1 MYLYVF
7 LVLPLTIDG
16 IFFKRSTGEEPS
28 VATDINIWTEN
39 SKENSLV
46 RPVRTHTR
54 KSVNTR
60 AIFFKRSSGEQ
71 YEITRPSLPIQ
82 PQPERRGIFFRTE
95 FSNSITERNDPERV
109 EPTTASNETERSGIF
124 FKSHTSSKPKNRVER
139 AYFAKVNSTPFPEGK
154 VYYLFEEGV
163 RQKTERMVINAMRKI
178 SQNVPCIKFLKVT
191 PANTNHIP
199 HRLIISDKLPGCKVT
214 KVGYRGEWHTSSL
227 LNVEF
232 DKCLTEGVIEHEL
245 MHILGAVHTHTR
257 PDRNNF
263 VELDT
268 TNIKTG
274 YQRQFAMVR
283 SSLDK
288 TDYKY
293 DYNSAM
299 HYGPGYFANDKSKSV
314 LSVKPPNIGEFSSSQ
329 TISERDIRSLRD
341 WYGCGKR
348 CPFDQETCEQSD
360 RLKSWHNSTDI
371 SDFDSRD
378 KLEESDTIITKL
390 TSIVNGDT
398 AADTVQRL
406 TRRSISDEDTEPENS
421 NQTEVEASQNGTLSW
436 SQDKMGEV
444 ECEIIPSAMRVN
456 NTNRI
461 APVFLEA
468 AALVVST

>member
-1 MYLYVF
+1 MIL
-7 LVLPLTIDG
+7 
-16 IFFKRSTGEEPS
+16 RE
-28 VATDINIWTEN
+28 
-39 SKENSLV
+39 
-46 RPVRTHTR
+46 
-54 KSVNTR
+54 
-60 AIFFKRSSGEQ
+60 
-71 YEITRPSLPIQ
+71 
-82 PQPERRGIFFRTE
+82 
-95 FSNSITERNDPERV
+95 
-109 EPTTASNETERSGIF
+109 
-124 FKSHTSSKPKNRVER
+124 VER
-139 AYFAKVNSTPFPEGK
+139 AYFAKVTSTRFPEGK

-299 HYGPGYFANDKSKSV
+299 HYGPGYFAIDKSKSV

-406 TRRSISDEDTEPENS
+406 TRRSISGRLRIEFTDCTEPIDPKHITSYVASRLVPLSKKPTGIRPIGIGEILRRLVGKNKCIMLH
-421 NQTEVEASQNGTLSW
+421 NAMFPRQPNKRIGKLVKAGQTFS
-436 SQDKMGEV
+436 
-444 ECEIIPSAMRVN
+444 II
-456 NTNRI
+456 TCRI
-461 APVFLEA
+461 ARLTFPENVPLNYLMKEQHRCPSQ
-468 AALVVST
+468 LKVLQPIL